1 MRKIRGYFIALQILT
16 AVLALNINVPAVN
29 AVNLKNGSQ
38 YIRQELNKK
47 AVKGIKVKAEDTLEI
62 NSLED
67 GTYTLTGE
75 MLKLDKKS
83 KSMANNAIDHNV
95 TLTVKNG
102 KYKLTVNFLSLTIG
116 SSKGYLSKLK
126 YFKTGYKSEENGTLT
141 GKKAAVTI
149 KTYQTDDTGENISD
163 TYGTDYPLKV
173 TFPMIAEAKSDA
185 YVPLQVFV
193 PIMEAISEG
202 TGTQTVYLKLDLSS
216 ITAQKKNS
224 KNSYS
229 KKVVNSSNRSKK
241 NS

>member
-1 MRKIRGYFIALQILT
+1 MRKISGYSIALQILT

-29 AVNLKNGSQ
+29 AVSLKNGSQ
-38 YIRQELNKK
+38 YIRQEWNKK
-47 AVKGIKVKAEDTLEI
+47 AVKGAKEKAEDTLEI

-83 KSMANNAIDHNV
+83 NSMANNAIDHNV

-116 SSKGYLSKLK
+116 SSKGYLSELK

-149 KTYQTDDTGENISD
+149 KTYQKDDTGEKISD

-173 TFPMIAEAKSDA
+173 TFPMITEAKKDG

-216 ITAQKKNS
+216 IAAQKKNT
-224 KNSYS
+224 KNRSS
-229 KKVVNSSNRSKK
+229 KKVVKSSNSSKK